1 MGKTKIYAHRGS
13 KGTHPENTLEAFKEA
28 IRLGVNG
35 IELDV
40 HLSKDGELVV
50 IHDETVDRTT
60 NGLGKVRDMTLG
72 ELKGLDAGSWFGW
85 EFQGAAIPALDEVL
99 ELLAGTGIMLNVEIK
114 SDVIPYEGIEQKVLE
129 VLERHSYKEHA
140 IISSF
145 NHYSLKKIRELDSE
159 IETAIL
165 FMEVLHEPW
174 VYAKT
179 IGAFGLH
186 VHLPVAYTEMA
197 RTATNLR
204 VPVRVFTVN
213 KEKNMRELIDLG
225 VDTIMTD
232 YPERALKV
240 RSERG
245 VME

>member
-1 MGKTKIYAHRGS
+1 MGRTKIYAHRGS

-28 IRLGVNG
+28 VRLGVDG

-40 HLSKDGELVV
+40 HLSKDGKLVI

-60 NGLGKVRDMTLG
+60 DGSGNVRDMTLD
-72 ELKGLDAGSWFGW
+72 ELKSLDAGSWFGW
-85 EFQGAAIPALDEVL
+85 EFQGAAIPTLDEVL

-129 VLERHSYKEHA
+129 ALERHSYKEQA

-145 NHYSLKKIRELDSE
+145 NHYSLKKVRKLDPY

-174 VYAKT
+174 AYAKT

-186 VHLPVAYTEMA
+186 VYLPVAYTEMA
-197 RTATNLR
+197 RTATNLG

-213 KEKNMRELIDLG
+213 KEKNMRELIQLG

-232 YPERALKV
+232 YPERALEI
-240 RSERG
+240 RNGRG
-245 VME
+245 GEE